1 MAKYKVTMGLGF
13 AGYTGTDYFE
23 ADSIEEAEDIAYELT
38 IQHAEA
44 YGFEQNED
52 YFGDLD
58 GIGRRWREDV
68 ESELGGYYEMEGRLD
83 WGLSYA

>member
-13 AGYTGTDYFE
+13 VGYNATDYFE
-23 ADSIEEAEDIAYELT
+23 ADSDKEAEDIAYELT

-58 GIGRRWREDV
+58 GIGRRWREDE

-83 WGLSYA
+83 WGLKKV